1 MAKTPP
7 AEFRKTWKPGDK
19 LSFDKATRKDV
30 ETDHI
35 TDGAVRSAETLPP
48 QFGSAKH
55 PVAPTNHKP
64 FNRQKK
70 G

>member
-1 MAKTPP
+1 MAKTHSDQTP
-7 AEFRKTWKPGDK
+7 KTWKPGDK

-30 ETDHI
+30 APDHI
-35 TDGAVRSAETLPP
+35 TDGAVRTTEALPP